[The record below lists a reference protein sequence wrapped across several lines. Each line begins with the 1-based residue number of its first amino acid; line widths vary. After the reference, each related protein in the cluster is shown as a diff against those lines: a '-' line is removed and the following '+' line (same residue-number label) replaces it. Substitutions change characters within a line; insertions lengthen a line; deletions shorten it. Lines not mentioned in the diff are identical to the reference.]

1 MTKKREIRRAEIRA
15 AEIDGK
21 PGVTLKVISAG
32 VVDDYGTVWMP
43 DAFDESLATR
53 GPVLCWSHDWSEP
66 LGPMV
71 DYRTGPD
78 GPEIDFVFSD
88 FEAVPTARRA
98 HAQVLDGTIKD
109 CSVGFARMEW
119 RDATDSDKK
128 QWPGA
133 REVITKSG
141 LDEVSLVLRGAV
153 PGAKVLAFR
162 SASATV
168 DVAVELARRVKAGE
182 LTQDEAQAAL
192 TLLAADEDSTA
203 PVDSGSAGDGASE
216 GDGDGSGDDGG
227 DAADIAEALAAADA
241 VLAERSARR

>member
-15 AEIDGK
+15 AEFDGK

-32 VVDDYGTVWMP
+32 VVDDYGTVWMA
-43 DAFDESLATR
+43 DAFDEAIAVR

-71 DYRTGPD
+71 GFRTGSD

-88 FEAVPTARRA
+88 FDAVPMARRA
-98 HAQVLDGTIKD
+98 HAQVADGTIRD

-119 RDATDSDKK
+119 RDATESDRK

-162 SASATV
+162 SATV
-168 DVAVELARRVKAGE
+168 GVDAAVELARRVTAGE
-182 LTQDEAQAAL
+182 LSQDEAKAAL
-192 TLLAADEDSTA
+192 ALLANDEIDD
-203 PVDSGSAGDGASE
+203 PGAE
-216 GDGDGSGDDGG
+216 HSGDQPPGV
-227 DAADIAEALAAADA
+227 AEGEPPAPDPDVEAALAEADA
-241 VLAERSARR
+241 VLADRGALR